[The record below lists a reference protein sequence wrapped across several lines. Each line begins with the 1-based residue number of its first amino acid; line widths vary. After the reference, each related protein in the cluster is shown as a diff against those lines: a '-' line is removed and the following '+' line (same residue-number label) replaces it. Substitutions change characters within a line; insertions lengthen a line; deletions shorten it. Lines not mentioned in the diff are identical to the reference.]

1 MKQSGIVQRLLG
13 LVNSPLVNP
22 AFMTRHNTCRPLDI
36 ATMLRTP
43 VTESRFVVI
52 DTETTG
58 FHAYGGDEIIS
69 IAMLE
74 TRGLECTGEVYS
86 RLVNPKRPIP
96 PESSAI
102 HGLRDADVRDA
113 PAIEEVLEEV
123 VDFIDTAVIVG
134 HHIDFDMRFINRT
147 LKQRKG
153 CRLHNP
159 AIDTMLL
166 FHGYS
171 GRLGHYTLDDVAGA
185 CKVEITDRHSALG
198 DARATCEVFCK
209 LAGVGLSDN
218 ASVGELLKLQTA
230 NEF

>member
-22 AFMTRHNTCRPLDI
+22 AFMNLRNTCRPIDI
-36 ATMLRTP
+36 GNLLHTP
-43 VTESRFVVI
+43 IADSRFVVI

-58 FHAYGGDEIIS
+58 FHAYGGDEIVS

-74 TRGLECTGEVYS
+74 TRGLECTGTVYS
-86 RLVNPKRPIP
+86 QLINPQRAIP
-96 PESSAI
+96 AESSAI
-102 HGLRDADVRDA
+102 HGLHDADVRDA
-113 PAIEEVLEEV
+113 PTIEEVLTEV
-123 VDFIDTAVIVG
+123 LDFIGTAVIVG
-134 HHIDFDMRFINRT
+134 HHIDFDLRFINRT
-147 LKQRKG
+147 LKKRMG

-209 LAGVGLSDN
+209 LAGVGLRDN
-218 ASVGELLKLQTA
+218 ASVGELLKLQSA